1 MRKLVKSFGILIA
14 LGVVLAGGLI
24 AVAYAVSASHLSKSY
39 TIKDTVIALPTS
51 AAEIAEGKRLFES
64 RGCAECH
71 GANLAGTTF
80 VDDGGIGRFS
90 GANLT
95 TGKGGLASHRSNADF
110 ERAIRH
116 GVGSD
121 GHPLRFMPS
130 MDFDRM
136 TNQDVGRIIAYI
148 RSAPAIDREIPQ
160 QKIGIMARILFLFDK
175 IPVLIAAEKINHAA
189 AHRESMTPAR
199 DAAYGKYVGA
209 TCTGCHR
216 ETMQGGPIEGAP
228 PAWPPA
234 SNITAKGL
242 GKYTEETF
250 VNLLHTGK
258 RPDKTAINPI
268 MPWKNFSK
276 MTDTEMRALWLYLQT
291 L

>member
-1 MRKLVKSFGILIA
+1 
-14 LGVVLAGGLI
+14 VVP
-24 AVAYAVSASHLSKSY
+24 
-39 TIKDTVIALPTS
+39 LPTS
-51 AAEIAEGKRLFES
+51 AAEISEGKRLFES

-80 VDDGGIGRFS
+80 VDDGGIGRFT

-95 TGKGGLASHRSNADF
+95 TGKGGLKSKLSDADI

-116 GVGSD
+116 GVGSE
-121 GHPLRFMPS
+121 GRPLRFMPS

-148 RSAPAIDREIPQ
+148 RSAPAVDHETPP
-160 QKIGIMARILFLFDK
+160 QKIGIMARILFLFNK
-175 IPVLIAAEKINHAA
+175 IPVLIAAEQINHAA
-189 AHRESMTPAR
+189 AHRESITPAR
-199 DAAYGKYVGA
+199 DAVYGKYVGS

-234 SNITAKGL
+234 ANITAKGL

-258 RPDKTAINPI
+258 RPDGSSINPI
-268 MPWKNFSK
+268 MPWKNLNK